1 MQPHSSTFF
10 SLWWAIVRTKTMLQ
24 RVDISAST
32 PDAEKYSRNDGSL
45 LWPAWTEKKK
55 SISTL
60 FCEREKKNHLV
71 SFIMMG
77 GKIREIKD
85 IYLKEPALLLLLKK
99 RKKKISIV
107 LQCKDMLNVKMYIRW
122 CLRHWITVDIR
133 LWVVGC
139 NLWLPQLTRLVRL
152 IPLLLWWNII
162 RPTW

>member
-99 RKKKISIV
+99 RKKKNLNCSTMQRYAKRQNV
-107 LQCKDMLNVKMYIRW
+107 YSVMLTSLNYRWYSSLGGWLQFMTS
-122 CLRHWITVDIR
+122 TVD
-133 LWVVGC
+133 
-139 NLWLPQLTRLVRL
+139 
-152 IPLLLWWNII
+152 
-162 RPTW
+162 